1 MLKMKRVVSVVL
13 VFLIMLVSF
22 PVYALADSE
31 NSQIVEYLVTENAE
45 RIKEEE
51 VTEELLLPEAAEGKE
66 TTEPSA
72 GTEEDVA
79 ELENEEASDGSDK
92 VNVIDLYRREGSM
105 AIIGETFMVNSNAGQ
120 IKADS
125 VLVYELEDGATAS
138 FKAVESVVRAGYY
151 YFDIEPKEAGYW
163 KAVTFDGIP
172 LEIPSLNFT
181 CYSSLEEFEAA
192 ALEQRKNNS
201 QPESLSRAGSL
212 IRYSGADRYITAVN
226 LSKATFAS
234 TTTVILTSGST
245 YHDALSA
252 VNLAKIHDGPI
263 LLSEANA
270 LNANTRAE
278 IARLGANRVRVVGGP
293 ASISETVLSA
303 LRTIPGVNSV
313 ERISGS
319 TGPATAVAVAEHSH
333 SIRPSTTAIVV
344 SGDNYADALSAG
356 ALSGARNYPI
366 LYVRGTALDNV
377 TRGFVSNNISSVI
390 LVGGST
396 SVSPTIESS
405 LRSMGKAVTRV
416 SGADRYETSR
426 KVATNYFPSATSL
439 YIAAGT
445 NFADALAGGVTAA
458 KSNVPIVLVTGSTVH
473 ENLNRYIAE
482 KRITRGFIIGGINSV
497 TSAQESAFQKSL
509 TNSQMRIDLT
519 NEAKQQLGKPYVW
532 GAAGPNSFDCSGL
545 TKYLYSRSANIAL
558 PHHTISQSVIGKTVD
573 RSELLPGDLIFFAF
587 NDEKP
592 GVVSHVGIYMGNNM
606 MIHAPD
612 ENRVVEYANIT
623 LSGYVNSYIRS
634 KNILD

>member
-1 MLKMKRVVSVVL
+1 MNDL
-13 VFLIMLVSF
+13 
-22 PVYALADSE
+22 D
-31 NSQIVEYLVTENAE
+31 TE
-45 RIKEEE
+45 KEV
-51 VTEELLLPEAAEGKE
+51 VTEESKQN
-66 TTEPSA
+66 TELDI
-72 GTEEDVA
+72 TKD
-79 ELENEEASDGSDK
+79 DGDSTIMSEPFGQSFYYK
-92 VNVIDLYRREGSM
+92 S
-105 AIIGETFMVNSNAGQ
+105 NSGQ
-120 IKADS
+120 IKKDS
-125 VLVYELEDGATAS
+125 VLIFELEDGKEIS
-138 FKAVESVVRAGYY
+138 FSAVQSAV
-151 YFDIEPKEAGYW
+151 KEGKFIFIVNPEITGYW
-163 KAVTFDGIP
+163 KAKTMDGIP
-172 LEIPSLNFT
+172 LNEQSLSFTAYATIEDYVAAEKIKREEIVRP
-181 CYSSLEEFEAA
+181 EA
-192 ALEQRKNNS
+192 
-201 QPESLSRAGSL
+201 LSRAVSL
-212 IRYSGADRYITAVN
+212 IRYSGSDRYVTAVN

-234 TTTVILTSGST
+234 TSTVILTSGST

-263 LLSEANA
+263 LLTEANA

-278 IARLGANRVRVVGGP
+278 ITRLGAKNVRVVGGP
-293 ASISETVLSA
+293 ATISETVLSA
-303 LRTIPGVNSV
+303 LRTIPSVNSV
-313 ERISGS
+313 VRISGS
-319 TGPATAVAVAEHSH
+319 TGPATAVAVAEQSR
-333 SIRPSTTAIVV
+333 SIRPSSTAIVV

-366 LYVRGTALDNV
+366 LYVRGTALDSV
-377 TRGFVSNNISSVI
+377 TRSFISNNISSVM
-390 LVGGST
+390 LVGGNS
-396 SVSPTIESS
+396 SVSPSVESS

-416 SGADRYETSR
+416 SGTDRYETSR
-426 KVATNYFPSATSL
+426 KVATNYFPGASSL
-439 YIAAGT
+439 FIAAGT

-482 KRITRGFIIGGINSV
+482 KRITRGFIIGGTNSV